1 MNKEKLLKLINEDD
15 EIRDAVRNILHEEK
29 PISSVEKDKEEIEML
44 KALVEK
50 YKKCFSDEEV
60 KTDTLTKELSKQKK
74 SLTQDIAQL
83 KQVKEELTDSNKELQ
98 SKQNKLTSMNST
110 LQNNVQQ
117 LQSDNKSIETSNTKL
132 TKTIEFYR
140 ENFEDELKAY
150 ELFTSL
156 TPNTRD
162 SLTGIFKDSS
172 LQGFLSCGVQD
183 KNISSFW
190 EYIKTELQEDKNS
203 DRGKLVQIYDFLFQ
217 RYIRAFPMYELQKV
231 HKGDEFEALAHINHS
246 SSSAVSGTITEVLL
260 QGYIN
265 TKTSKVIKQS
275 VVKVG

>member
-1 MNKEKLLKLINEDD
+1 MNKEKLLKLINEDN
-15 EIRDAVRNILHEEK
+15 EIRDAIRNILHEEK